1 MTRIA
6 TGSITISNL
15 PLAALPQLTCSRATT
30 VSYKRAVPIEAN
42 RRDNFAVT
50 PKIMRVLA
58 VAAWVAAGNGMPAW
72 VHAEPVAAAPS
83 TAKLE
88 HLSEFFENEVTTGKL
103 AGATSLRAIA
113 AGLNEQGIP
122 TARGTGKWSAV
133 QVARV
138 LERL

>member
-1 MTRIA
+1 
-6 TGSITISNL
+6 L
-15 PLAALPQLTCSRATT
+15 LDWLTASLVKGA
-30 VSYKRAVPIEAN
+30 S
-42 RRDNFAVT
+42 FAVM

-58 VAAWVAAGNGMPAW
+58 VAAWVAAGNGMPAR
-72 VHAEPVAAAPS
+72 VHAEPEAAAPS

-88 HLSEFFENEVTTGKL
+88 RLSEFFENEVTTGKL